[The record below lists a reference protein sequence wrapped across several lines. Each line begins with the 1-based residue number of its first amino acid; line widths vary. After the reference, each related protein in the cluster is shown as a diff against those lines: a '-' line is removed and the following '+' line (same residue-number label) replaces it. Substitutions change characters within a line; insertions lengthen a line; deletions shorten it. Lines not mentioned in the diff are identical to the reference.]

1 MSTRNFKFLCWNTHL
16 VLTYPFDWH
25 LTFLSRKKAVFVA
38 DQIAIGNII
47 YMLQTFN
54 DWICHGIF
62 FKAKQIKLRWVKI
75 CSSPGIL
82 LWLSNVNQKNWD
94 IVQILIHVLGPV
106 RYGREEKINN
116 WTFALSL
123 SVWVIS
129 LWQLKM
135 VPKKVW
141 NSLSVM

>member
-1 MSTRNFKFLCWNTHL
+1 MLEHASCSHQTIRLAPQRLVAKESRLRCGPDCYWKYHL
-16 VLTYPFDWH
+16 YAPK
-25 LTFLSRKKAVFVA
+25 TFS
-38 DQIAIGNII
+38 
-47 YMLQTFN
+47 

-62 FKAKQIKLRWVKI
+62 FKAKQIRFRWVKI

-94 IVQILIHVLGPV
+94 IVQILIYVLGPV

-129 LWQLKM
+129 SWRLKM
-135 VPKKVW
+135 VLKKVW